1 MGSMLVDT
9 SFIRCS
15 SEAYGAKLHYYIVVT
30 LALSLTIASASEF
43 GSTCFLT
50 DESQTLPMLWE
61 GGWEWT
67 RLTGPIVSSWT
78 HPRPLE
84 QRGGGAKGGGLLGRG
99 G

>member
-50 DESQTLPMLWE
+50 DESQTLPTLWE
-61 GGWEWT
+61 GGWEW
-67 RLTGPIVSSWT
+67 
-78 HPRPLE
+78 
-84 QRGGGAKGGGLLGRG
+84 AGLIFSLGIYD
-99 G
+99 

>member
-43 GSTCFLT
+43 GSICFLT
-50 DESQTLPMLWE
+50 DESQALPMLWE
-61 GGWEWT
+61 GVWECAALICAQDT
-67 RLTGPIVSSWT
+67 LGP
-78 HPRPLE
+78 HPHPP
-84 QRGGGAKGGGLLGRG
+84 
-99 G
+99 